1 MAGRGLD
8 YWRRYFRSEATSDIL
23 EIIECGIMVAAADCP
38 NEFRLRRG
46 RIAELLFSCQS
57 TRCLGCD
64 HVQLCVP
71 VCENDDDGGRS
82 GGHTKT
88 TVHDN
93 HRVSN
98 FSYGDAE
105 ALTDEIE
112 EESQLVGEVMR
123 IKEILTNTQDESE
136 STIYE
141 SLRRLQFLAL
151 TLEIIKSTEIGKVVN
166 GLRKH
171 SSGDVSH
178 LAKLL
183 IRVWKEMA
191 DEWVKATEQLAE
203 AKNEGTPDS
212 INPSVLDEEEGL
224 PSPPMDEGAFFAT
237 PQTMELSQFF
247 DGMDDDG
254 NLRNSGEFSKNRESG
269 RRPSSD
275 NQNSIMRK
283 PHPTNNANVVRK
295 EYSNVQEHKNRV
307 TVSKPNKPSIAQSG
321 PGRPQKANAEAQASS
336 LVKHRQA
343 LDKAPAQRKPLSGQ
357 HDAIF
362 SEANLEATKKR
373 LQERYQEAENA
384 KKQRTIQVLDIIP
397 KQGVSQPKK
406 AQGRTGNPNRHRLLG
421 RR

>member
-8 YWRRYFRSEATSDIL
+8 YWRRYFRSETSDIF

-38 NEFRLRRG
+38 DEFRLKRG

-57 TRCLGCD
+57 KRCVGCD

-71 VCENDDDGGRS
+71 VGENDGADVVGRS
-82 GGHTKT
+82 SCQMKT
-88 TVHDN
+88 APDN
-93 HRVSN
+93 YNVSN

-112 EESQLVGEVMR
+112 EESQLVGEVLR
-123 IKEILTNTQDESE
+123 IKEILTNCQDESE
-136 STIYE
+136 SVLYE
-141 SLRRLQFLAL
+141 SLRRLQFMAL
-151 TLEIIKSTEIGKVVN
+151 TLEILKSTGIGKVVN

-171 SSGDVSH
+171 SSNDVSH

-183 IRVWKEMA
+183 IRLWKEMA
-191 DEWVKATEQLAE
+191 DEWVKATEQMAE

-247 DGMDDDG
+247 EGMDDDG

-275 NQNSIMRK
+275 NQNSAKRK
-283 PHPTNNANVVRK
+283 PQHTINANAVRR
-295 EYSNVQEHKNRV
+295 EYSSVHEHKNQV
-307 TVSKPNKPSIAQSG
+307 TDSKPNKPSIAQSG
-321 PGRPQKANAEAQASS
+321 PGRPQKTNAEPQASS
-336 LVKHRQA
+336 LIKHQQA
-343 LDKAPAQRKPLSGQ
+343 LDKAPAQRLDKSKFQ
-357 HDAIF
+357 
-362 SEANLEATKKR
+362 EANLEVAKKR

-397 KQGVSQPKK
+397 KQAASHFKK
-406 AQGRTGNPNRHRLLG
+406 PQGRTGNLNRQRLL
-421 RR
+421 RRG